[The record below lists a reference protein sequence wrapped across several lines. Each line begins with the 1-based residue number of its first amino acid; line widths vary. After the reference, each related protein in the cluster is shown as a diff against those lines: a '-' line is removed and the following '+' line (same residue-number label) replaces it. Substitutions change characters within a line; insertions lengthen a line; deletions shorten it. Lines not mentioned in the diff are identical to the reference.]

1 MKKFA
6 KISLIITG
14 VLFFTGVV
22 ILILCGIF
30 AGRMRHTLSDAVSAE
45 LHNTLNGDILG
56 IDGLD
61 WDGRLH
67 PHDFNSSFPTY
78 SGQHTDDNA
87 AGGSDIT
94 ELYLDLGCVEFTLAP
109 SPDNAFHITSK
120 GRGEYQYYVDGNAF
134 YIDGFINDRSFVFTN
149 NHNKLT
155 LEIPDIDFTC
165 VDIDLDAGKATL
177 SAIKSDT
184 VAIVIGAGEL
194 TIDDI
199 SCNDINADIGAGSIL
214 IKNGRSENADFDV
227 SMGSLTYKGCI
238 SADLSA
244 DVSMGDITLDIADS
258 RYNHNYLME
267 CDMGN
272 ITLGKK
278 EYGGFAREIKDDNDA
293 GSTYSLKCSMG
304 SIAVSFED
312 TEQ

>member
-1 MKKFA
+1 MKKLA

-14 VLFFTGVV
+14 VLFSTGVV

-30 AGRMRHTLSDAVSAE
+30 AGGMRRTLSDAVSAE

-56 IDGLD
+56 VGD
-61 WDGRLH
+61 LH
-67 PHDFNSSFPTY
+67 FHSHNSHNFDDSFPTY

-94 ELYLDLGCVEFTLAP
+94 ELYLNLGCVEFTLAP
-109 SPDNAFHITSK
+109 SPDDAFHITSK
-120 GRGEYQYYVDGNAF
+120 GRGEYQYYVDENAF
-134 YIDGFINDRSFVFTN
+134 YIDGFISDRLIGTN
-149 NHNKLT
+149 NNKLT
-155 LEIPDIDFTC
+155 LEIPDIDFEC

-177 SAIKSDT
+177 SSINSDT
-184 VAIVIGAGEL
+184 VVIVIGAGEL

-199 SCNDINADIGAGSIL
+199 SCNDIYADIGAGSIL
-214 IKNGRSENADFDV
+214 IQNGRSENADFDV

-238 SADLSA
+238 NADLSA

-258 RYNHNYLME
+258 QYNHNYLLE

-278 EYGGFAREIKDDNDA
+278 EYGGLAREIKDDNDA
-293 GSTYSLKCSMG
+293 DSTYSLMCAMG
-304 SIAVSFED
+304 NITVSFED
-312 TEQ
+312 SEQ